1 MTKQKLTLTYSELS
15 RRYGFDVSVISRDWV
30 ARGLDCTKSEA
41 EIYQWIRENI
51 MDVLRNTDV
60 KEQIEQKRLEKITAE
75 TALTEIELAE
85 KEETVIST
93 EYVETVLTAYLHQIK
108 TSIRSI
114 PNRIYLELFAMTD
127 AKDVR
132 DRIKDEIDKTL
143 YELGQMDFEQLPDDT
158 EVLDED
164 EQTEIEEFIIKDSED
179 NPAAEDSEDK

>member
-1 MTKQKLTLTYSELS
+1 MISINQLAKQ
-15 RRYGFDVSVISRDWV
+15 YGYDESTIRKVWV
-30 ARGLDCTKSEA
+30 NKGLDVTKSDQEV
-41 EIYQWIRENI
+41 YQWICDNI
-51 MDVLRNTDV
+51 LDPLRNTDV
-60 KEQIEQKRLEKITAE
+60 KKQIEQKRLEKITAE

-164 EQTEIEEFIIKDSED
+164 EQTEIEKFIIKDSED

>member
-1 MTKQKLTLTYSELS
+1 MISNRALAKQ
-15 RRYGFDVSVISRDWV
+15 YGYDESTVR
-30 ARGLDCTKSEA
+30 
-41 EIYQWIRENI
+41 QWIEKGMPIGESVDELKTRSWIVENI
-51 MDVLRNTDV
+51 LNPLRNTDI

-75 TALTEIELAE
+75 TALTVIELAE
-85 KEETVIST
+85 KEETVIRT

-143 YELGQMDFEQLPDDT
+143 YELGQMEFEQLPEDT

-164 EQTEIEEFIIKDSED
+164 EQTEIEESLIKDSED
-179 NPAAEDSEDK
+179 NPAAENSKDK

>member
-1 MTKQKLTLTYSELS
+1 MISINQLAKQ
-15 RRYGFDVSVISRDWV
+15 YGYDESTIRKVWV
-30 ARGLDCTKSEA
+30 NKGLDVTKSDQEV
-41 EIYQWIRENI
+41 YQWICDNI
-51 MDVLRNTDV
+51 LDPLRNTDV
-60 KEQIEQKRLEKITAE
+60 KEQIELKRLEKITAE

-143 YELGQMDFEQLPDDT
+143 YELGQMDFEQLPEDT

-164 EQTEIEEFIIKDSED
+164 EQTEIEESIIKDSEN
-179 NPAAEDSEDK
+179 NPATENSKDK

>member
-1 MTKQKLTLTYSELS
+1 MISINQLAKQ
-15 RRYGFDVSVISRDWV
+15 YGYDESTIRKVWV
-30 ARGLDCTKSEA
+30 NKGLDVTKSDQEV
-41 EIYQWIRENI
+41 YQWICDNI
-51 MDVLRNTDV
+51 LDPLRNTDV

-114 PNRIYLELFAMTD
+114 PNGIYLELFAMTD

>member
-1 MTKQKLTLTYSELS
+1 MISINQLAKQ
-15 RRYGFDVSVISRDWV
+15 YGYDESTIRKVWV
-30 ARGLDCTKSEA
+30 NKGLDVTKSDQEV
-41 EIYQWIRENI
+41 YQWICDNI
-51 MDVLRNTDV
+51 LDPLRNTDV

-85 KEETVIST
+85 KEEAVIST
-93 EYVETVLTAYLHQIK
+93 EYVETVLTAYLYQIK

-143 YELGQMDFEQLPDDT
+143 YELGQMDFEQLPEDT

-164 EQTEIEEFIIKDSED
+164 EQTEIEESLIKDSED
-179 NPAAEDSEDK
+179 NPAAENSKDK

>member
-1 MTKQKLTLTYSELS
+1 MISINQLAKQ
-15 RRYGFDVSVISRDWV
+15 YGYDESTIRKVWV
-30 ARGLDCTKSEA
+30 NKGLDVTKSEA
-41 EIYQWIRENI
+41 DIYQWIRENV
-51 MDVLRNTDV
+51 MDALRNTDI

-75 TALTEIELAE
+75 TALTVIELAE

-143 YELGQMDFEQLPDDT
+143 YELGQMDFEQLPEDT
-158 EVLDED
+158 EVLDEN
-164 EQTEIEEFIIKDSED
+164 EQTEIEESIIKDSED

>member
-1 MTKQKLTLTYSELS
+1 MISINQLAKQ
-15 RRYGFDVSVISRDWV
+15 YGYDESTIRKVWV
-30 ARGLDCTKSEA
+30 NKGLDVTKSDQEV
-41 EIYQWIRENI
+41 YQWICDNI
-51 MDVLRNTDV
+51 LDPLRNTDV